1 MGNTVL
7 NQKKNLILE
16 LVQFSDYLQ
25 LIDLCNIYNVCRNV
39 PLNLNHIKYKWHY
52 YVFDLI
58 KIEENIMICLFQK
71 MVHDYPPSYI
81 DDLIN
86 NENALLMVSKKGY
99 SKTLKLLLQLDT
111 IDVNFSNN
119 ERKWSPL
126 WTASRYN
133 NPNCINVLINHPNID
148 INKKT
153 SFGIT
158 ALQIACSIGNPKCV
172 KLLLTVPEIDVN
184 IADNEGWTAIGAAS
198 WCGHIECVKLLL
210 THPEININLRNN
222 DGRTPLDCAIN
233 NKRKVITELLL
244 NKMRLE
250 DLKI

>member
-1 MGNTVL
+1 MGNTVI

-25 LIDLCNIYNVCRNV
+25 LIDLCNIYNVCSNV
-39 PLNLNHIKYKWHY
+39 QLNLNHIKYKCPH

-58 KIEENIMICLFQK
+58 KIEENIMIRLFQK
-71 MVHDYPPSYI
+71 MLQEHIPPYI

-86 NENALLMVSKKGY
+86 NENALLLVSKKGY
-99 SKTLKLLLQLDT
+99 SKTLQLLLQLDT

-126 WTASRYN
+126 WTSSRYN

-148 INKKT
+148 INKIT

-172 KLLLTVPEIDVN
+172 KLLLTVSEIDVN
-184 IADNEGWTAIGAAS
+184 ITDNEGWTAIGAAS
-198 WCGHIECVKLLL
+198 WCGHIKCVKLLL
-210 THPEININLRNN
+210 THPEININLKNN
-222 DGRTPLDCAIN
+222 DGQTPLDCAIKN
-233 NKRKVITELLL
+233 NRTEIIELLL
-244 NKMRLE
+244 NKIRFQ
-250 DLKI
+250 DLKL

>member
-7 NQKKNLILE
+7 NQKKTLILQ

-25 LIDLCNIYNVCRNV
+25 LIDLCNIYNVCSNV
-39 PLNLNHIKYKWHY
+39 PLNLNHIKYKCPH

-58 KIEENIMICLFQK
+58 KIEENIMIRLFQK
-71 MVHDYPPSYI
+71 MLQDHPPSYI

-86 NENALLMVSKKGY
+86 NENALLLVSKKGY
-99 SKTLKLLLQLDT
+99 SKTLQLLLQLDT

-119 ERKWSPL
+119 ERKWTPL

-133 NPNCINVLINHPNID
+133 NPKCINILINHPEIK
-148 INKKT
+148 INKTT

-184 IADNEGWTAIGAAS
+184 ITDNEGWTPIGTAS
-198 WCGHIECVKLLL
+198 WCGNIECVKLLL
-210 THPEININLRNN
+210 MHPEININLRNN
-222 DGRTPLDCAIN
+222 NGQTPLDCAKKNCRPEIIN
-233 NKRKVITELLL
+233 ILSKFNK
-244 NKMRLE
+244 
-250 DLKI
+250 